1 MPRPVVCPKC
11 REELDIPPELRGGD
25 VRCASCATV
34 FTPAVEPD
42 DRPSARGWDESPV
55 QPRRANR
62 ATRDRD
68 DSSRDADLD
77 RDFDDRSSSR
87 RRSNAPRK
95 SGMLWLWLMLGGTF
109 GICAL
114 GCGGLMIFGAM
125 FDNPDMQP
133 YNSPDGKFQ
142 AAFPGKNPVVS
153 SQMTDDGLKRNT
165 VEMKRKVM
173 KQDFETF
180 FVHYTDLPKKPK
192 QPEIDKRFQ
201 DVVDQ
206 LNTKYPSSKEIS
218 RTDASFTHQDSPAM
232 DLHIEHDDDTS
243 TIVRLVMVEKRLY
256 AVGITGHGLVPESMR
271 LKAFW
276 DAFKILTPDEK
287 TPAPKKGG

>member
-1 MPRPVVCPKC
+1 MALCRETICCFSFGHRQPGGFYNGCISRSPYRDVAMPRPVVCPKC

-114 GCGGLMIFGAM
+114 GCGRWTAANGTTSGSEPSRLEQM
-125 FDNPDMQP
+125 F
-133 YNSPDGKFQ
+133 
-142 AAFPGKNPVVS
+142 
-153 SQMTDDGLKRNT
+153 
-165 VEMKRKVM
+165 
-173 KQDFETF
+173 
-180 FVHYTDLPKKPK
+180 
-192 QPEIDKRFQ
+192 
-201 DVVDQ
+201 
-206 LNTKYPSSKEIS
+206 
-218 RTDASFTHQDSPAM
+218 HQQ
-232 DLHIEHDDDTS
+232 I
-243 TIVRLVMVEKRLY
+243 
-256 AVGITGHGLVPESMR
+256 
-271 LKAFW
+271 
-276 DAFKILTPDEK
+276 
-287 TPAPKKGG
+287 